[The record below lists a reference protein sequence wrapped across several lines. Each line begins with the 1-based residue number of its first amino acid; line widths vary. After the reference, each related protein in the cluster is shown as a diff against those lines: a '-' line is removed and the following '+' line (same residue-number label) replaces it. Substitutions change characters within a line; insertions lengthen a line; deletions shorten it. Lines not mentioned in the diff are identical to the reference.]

1 MRHIGDV
8 TPSHV
13 VKSTTQGRKRRTRRV
28 LECRPVHH
36 HIQNRASAGSPSDH
50 KLLVATILG
59 TPAIIRLPPWF
70 GTIGTNATRTIS
82 AQGSSSP
89 AAAQNKS
96 GDGTPGSRPPEF
108 RPSDNQ
114 KRHRGRSRR
123 DRVRVKSSLLQHGA
137 CCFVVGLVL
146 RGVWSTHPTR
156 LSSTM
161 MMEPWTITFE
171 LRCWLWEGKSTSSSF
186 MINARSS
193 VRMIA
198 SLGYSVLLLVL
209 LIMFRIQY
217 FFEKTRPKM
226 KKYASFRGRRS
237 SWGLPANRLWTL
249 KLRFGIFPFFTS
261 SETIIRNKTK
271 SFNIPYPT
279 ANNTPNY
286 TMFPSYQTVPLA
298 NAPKEEPSSIPV
310 PRMKK
315 VAVAAM
321 VGTAFVL
328 GFSASGG
335 ALEGGANLSGS
346 SILRVEPRRRAKCA
360 SAA

>member
-1 MRHIGDV
+1 
-8 TPSHV
+8 
-13 VKSTTQGRKRRTRRV
+13 
-28 LECRPVHH
+28 
-36 HIQNRASAGSPSDH
+36 
-50 KLLVATILG
+50 
-59 TPAIIRLPPWF
+59 
-70 GTIGTNATRTIS
+70 
-82 AQGSSSP
+82 
-89 AAAQNKS
+89 
-96 GDGTPGSRPPEF
+96 
-108 RPSDNQ
+108 
-114 KRHRGRSRR
+114 
-123 DRVRVKSSLLQHGA
+123 
-137 CCFVVGLVL
+137 
-146 RGVWSTHPTR
+146 
-156 LSSTM
+156 
-161 MMEPWTITFE
+161 
-171 LRCWLWEGKSTSSSF
+171 
-186 MINARSS
+186 
-193 VRMIA
+193 MIA

-298 NAPKEEPSSIPV
+298 NASKEESSSPPV

-335 ALEGGANLSGS
+335 ALEGGANLSVLDPPGGTQTEGQVCFGGLTVHGLCVDGLYCYIRGTTTVDNVNPGGAFCCPEGLAPTDHHSCGDRPAPGPAPGS
-346 SILRVEPRRRAKCA
+346 TLRRVDVPHI
-360 SAA
+360 